1 MRVRVVRKHNARIKG
16 AASTVLEATDMRN
29 SVFRRRGILPFDRGS
44 RGNGGGLWNK
54 VGRSVV
60 DGDGGI
66 RWCSRGRPRG
76 PSREG
81 QHGEEGSSV
90 NCAFHSCWFFINH
103 STMPVKET
111 SSRADQLNFA
121 ATVLT

>member
-1 MRVRVVRKHNARIKG
+1 MHDRMDTAQILIFAWSQAGMRVRVIGKHNARIKG
-16 AASTVLEATDMRN
+16 AASTVLKATDMRN

-66 RWCSRGRPRG
+66 RWGSRGRPCS

-90 NCAFHSCWFFINH
+90 NCALHGCWFFY
-103 STMPVKET
+103 
-111 SSRADQLNFA
+111 
-121 ATVLT
+121 